1 VFVLFNLGLQE
12 IIILLMVPVLGFVS
26 AGIIFA
32 VLFAT
37 GALGKKQRPPEEET

>member
-1 VFVLFNLGLQE
+1 MFALFNLGVQE
-12 IIILLMVPVLGFVS
+12 IIILLLIPVLGLVS

-37 GALGKKQRPPEEET
+37 GALGKKRNTPEE